1 MLEKKFI
8 DEFILRE
15 EEEEEGGG
23 GEGKRIVKDRNS
35 STQWGGVASSIHEI
49 V

>member
-8 DEFILRE
+8 DEFILR